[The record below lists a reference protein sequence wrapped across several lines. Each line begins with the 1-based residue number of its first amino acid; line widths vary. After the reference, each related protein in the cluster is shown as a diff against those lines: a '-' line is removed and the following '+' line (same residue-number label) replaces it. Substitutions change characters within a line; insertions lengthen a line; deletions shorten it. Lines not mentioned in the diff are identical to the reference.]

1 MRLTLLS
8 IAFFTTC
15 LATAAAQPGPSAL
28 TTTTNNA
35 NTSKIVKAK
44 QVATTP
50 ETARMRLQTGQEAI
64 KISTAHSAVPGRT
77 LPQGAAADQP
87 DESADLPYGT
97 LLATLVLM
105 AAIAVRRSKAGRP

>member
-28 TTTTNNA
+28 TTTNN

-44 QVATTP
+44 QAAKAAET
-50 ETARMRLQTGQEAI
+50 TARMRLQPGQEAI

-77 LPQGAAADQP
+77 LPQGTAAVQP
-87 DESADLPYGT
+87 DEPADLPYGT

>member
-28 TTTTNNA
+28 TTA

-44 QVATTP
+44 QVAKAP
-50 ETARMRLQTGQEAI
+50 ETARMRLQPGQEAI
-64 KISTAHSAVPGRT
+64 KVSTAHSAVPGRT
-77 LPQGAAADQP
+77 LPQGTVAVQP
-87 DESADLPYGT
+87 DEPADLPYGT

>member
-8 IAFFTTC
+8 SAFFSAC
-15 LATAAAQPGPSAL
+15 LTSAAAQPGPSAL
-28 TTTTNNA
+28 PAA

-44 QVATTP
+44 QLAKAPEATT
-50 ETARMRLQTGQEAI
+50 RMKLQPGQEAI
-64 KISTAHSAVPGRT
+64 KVSAAHTAAPGR
-77 LPQGAAADQP
+77 PMAQGTVASQP
-87 DESADLPYGT
+87 DEPDELPYGT